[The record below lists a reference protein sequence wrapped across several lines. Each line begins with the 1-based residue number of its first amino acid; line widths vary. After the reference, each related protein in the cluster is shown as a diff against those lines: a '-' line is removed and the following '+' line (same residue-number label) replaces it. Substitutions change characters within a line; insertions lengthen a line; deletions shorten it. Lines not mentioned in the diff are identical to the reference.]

1 MIELTE
7 QQLQAL
13 DHPDSTPPRVV
24 DPRTKETFVL
34 LRVDEYERLK
44 EEYDD
49 SDWTREELQ
58 ALAWE
63 KAADRERQHGE
74 DGHEQRGKVATRISS
89 ASRTQLDNDGLS
101 GPP

>member
-13 DHPDSTPPRVV
+13 ENPEVTPPRVLN
-24 DPRTKETFVL
+24 PRTKETFVL

-44 EEYDD
+44 EDEYDD
-49 SDWTREELQ
+49 SPWTREELQ

-63 KAADRERQHGE
+63 AGKQAGWE
-74 DGHEQRGKVATRISS
+74 DMDEYDDIPEK
-89 ASRTQLDNDGLS
+89 
-101 GPP
+101 P